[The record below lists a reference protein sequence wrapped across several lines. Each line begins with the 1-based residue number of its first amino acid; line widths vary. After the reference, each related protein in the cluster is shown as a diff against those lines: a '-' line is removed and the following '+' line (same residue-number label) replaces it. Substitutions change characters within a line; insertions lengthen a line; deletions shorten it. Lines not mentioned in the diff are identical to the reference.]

1 MKGQK
6 QSRTDALEKRMA
18 ATTNVLQQVIN
29 ELENI
34 KTMIFGQQLENIKTM
49 IFGQQEIFK
58 KLPGYEDAIAELKKK
73 VAEESSEGKT
83 LITDGEASE

>member
-18 ATTNVLQQVIN
+18 AATSVLQHLIN
-29 ELENI
+29 EKERL
-34 KTMIFGQQLENIKTM
+34 KTMISGQQQILK
-49 IFGQQEIFK
+49 Q
-58 KLPGYEDAIAELKKK
+58 LPGYEDAIAELKKK

-83 LITDGEASE
+83 LITDGEVG

>member
-29 ELENI
+29 E
-34 KTMIFGQQLENIKTM
+34 LENIKTM

-83 LITDGEASE
+83 LITDGEVG